1 MINTVKEYKLQNGEK
16 LGNYLENEYASFKT
30 EWSQI
35 GNVVTFLVYVP
46 GLRSPNIFKWE
57 VKGDSIYSTNESA
70 ITVTPELNKTNLEI
84 AENRNFIRGED
95 LMIHNYV
102 KENYRENS
110 QPIEVVFD
118 EASKE
123 FGLPQEDIEAIYLKV
138 ENTSYKKG

>member
-1 MINTVKEYKLQNGEK
+1 MKEYKLQNGEK
-16 LGNYLENEYASFKT
+16 LGNYLEKEYANFRT

-35 GNVVTFLVYVP
+35 GNDVTFLVYVP

-57 VKGDSIYSTNESA
+57 VKGDSIYSTNDSA
-70 ITVTPELNKTNLEI
+70 IALTPELNKTNLEI
-84 AENRNFIRGED
+84 AENRNFISGED
-95 LMIHNYV
+95 LMIHNFV
-102 KENYRENS
+102 KESYRENS

-123 FGLPQEDIEAIYLKV
+123 FGLSQEDIEAIYLKV